1 MNRAYARVV
10 VENHLFGLPV
20 IQYRDGEMGEVP
32 TAELLPRA
40 LQILDTN
47 GEPNPEQIGK

>member
-10 VENHLFGLPV
+10 EENHLFGLPV
-20 IQYRDGEMGEVP
+20 IQYRDGKIMEVP

-47 GEPNPEQIGK
+47 GEPTPEQIGK